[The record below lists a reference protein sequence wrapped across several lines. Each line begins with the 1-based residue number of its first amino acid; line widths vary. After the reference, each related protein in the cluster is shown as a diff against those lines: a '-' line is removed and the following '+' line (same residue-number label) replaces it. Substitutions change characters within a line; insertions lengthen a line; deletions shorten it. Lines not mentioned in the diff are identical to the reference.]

1 MPPSAAQ
8 VAHHPHHYEH
18 QRRQAQIDQRP
29 ALQAI
34 DREPKRQGLAGV
46 TGRLE
51 REGAGKDHD
60 LWDWC
65 KGNLD
70 LTLPTKGSTMS
81 QAPLSPLPERSRS
94 SRKTSNRRRSGFTS
108 QENPYR
114 KKLSRDYDSPDSHPT
129 WTWTQVGIKALAFVV
144 GVTLGYGLTT
154 PARSLG
160 HLIGSKVRGP
170 IFTAPHQSHEPILI
184 LGSDQVS
191 GSTDVIFTVQV
202 ADGLTRITQVPRDTF
217 VESPNLGVQKV
228 NALYAVAGIDATR
241 SEVGRLVGTPV
252 QKHLK
257 VNLRAV
263 ERVADALGG
272 VEVSVPKRMVYADY
286 SQGLFID
293 LQPGRQTLKGRDLEG
308 FLRFRHDE
316 AGDLGRMDRQR
327 LVINEV
333 FRKLASPAT
342 LVQLPTLL
350 KIAGE
355 DIDTNLSPLDMSR
368 VIGMLG
374 QSKLSS
380 SRLPGRLYWDNDL
393 SYWMPDSNRAH
404 PAGNGNAPV
413 Y

>member
-1 MPPSAAQ
+1 
-8 VAHHPHHYEH
+8 
-18 QRRQAQIDQRP
+18 
-29 ALQAI
+29 
-34 DREPKRQGLAGV
+34 
-46 TGRLE
+46 
-51 REGAGKDHD
+51 
-60 LWDWC
+60 
-65 KGNLD
+65 
-70 LTLPTKGSTMS
+70 MS
-81 QAPLSPLPERSRS
+81 QAPLPPLRERSRS
-94 SRKTSNRRRSGFTS
+94 SRRKSRRRRSGFTTR
-108 QENPYR
+108 E
-114 KKLSRDYDSPDSHPT
+114 SRQLHKVRQDHARPEGQHANT
-129 WTWTQVGIKALAFVV
+129 WKHAAIKALAFVV
-144 GVTLGYGLTT
+144 GASLGYGLAT
-154 PARSLG
+154 PARSLDRVMAG
-160 HLIGSKVRGP
+160 FSQAPKAVGA
-170 IFTAPHQSHEPILI
+170 IFTPPHQSNEPILI

-217 VESPNLGVQKV
+217 VESPDVGVQKV
-228 NALYAVAGIDATR
+228 NALYAVAGIEATR

-263 ERVADALGG
+263 ERVAEALGG
-272 VEVSVPKRMVYADY
+272 VEVTVPKRMVYSDY

-327 LVINEV
+327 LVINEM

-342 LVQLPTLL
+342 LVQLPALL

-368 VIGMLG
+368 MIGMLG
-374 QSKLSS
+374 ESKLSS
-380 SRLPGRLYWDNDL
+380 SRLPGRLYWENDL
-393 SYWMPDSNRAH
+393 SYWMPDSNQEH
-404 PAGNGNAPV
+404 PTGNGEAPI